1 MRKGQRIVAY
11 FTSMVMQRK
20 FLLTGL
26 CGGERNILF
35 AFLTVVSF
43 CNKLHIGFNYLK
55 LPSQVIRNSSGVRIL
70 FERQKD
76 IMAPKTNHA

>member
-1 MRKGQRIVAY
+1 MRKGQRIVAC

-20 FLLTGL
+20 FLLTRL

-43 CNKLHIGFNYLK
+43 CNKLYIGFNYLK
-55 LPSQVIRNSSGVRIL
+55 LPSQVIRNNSGVRIL